1 MHPGWADTPAVR
13 SVQLRGHQTW
23 SDPELILCITFRS
36 AMPDFHAKMKDK
48 LRTVDQGADTVVWL
62 AISAAAGSAPSGRF
76 WQDSAEA
83 ATHLPLAWTKSSQAE
98 RDELMRVLEGMRTQ
112 FSD

>member
-1 MHPGWADTPAVR
+1 
-13 SVQLRGHQTW
+13 
-23 SDPELILCITFRS
+23 
-36 AMPDFHAKMKDK
+36 MPDFHAKMKDK

-62 AISAAAGSAPSGRF
+62 AISAASGSAPSGRF
-76 WQDSAEA
+76 WQDRAEA

-98 RDELMRVLEGMRTQ
+98 RDELMRVLESMRTQ